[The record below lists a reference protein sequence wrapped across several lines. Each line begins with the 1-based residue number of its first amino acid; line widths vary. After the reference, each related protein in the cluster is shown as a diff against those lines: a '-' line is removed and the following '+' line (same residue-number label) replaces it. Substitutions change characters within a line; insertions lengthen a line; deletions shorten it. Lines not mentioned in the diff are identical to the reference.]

1 MPDRPVLVAP
11 QISRDPLGEALFPV
25 RMQGV
30 FYSHTDAGAPWA
42 LEIPPYPDCLAF
54 HVVAEGGCLL
64 EVDREPPVQLRAGDM
79 ALVPHGRGHWLR
91 SEPGAAATGRVDELP
106 QRMFGERYS
115 ILRCGGDG
123 PRTVMICGV
132 VSFEQPSVG
141 RLLDV
146 LPPILY
152 RPGGE
157 DDSRVRDVL
166 RLMAAELRHMRPGGE
181 AVTVRLADVLVIEAI
196 RAWLA
201 EAPAARTG
209 WLGALRDPQL
219 GRAISAVHRDPGAP
233 WTVATL
239 AREAAMSRSAFAARF
254 TELVGEP
261 AMRYVT
267 RCRMEAARTRLAH
280 GDTVAAV
287 AATMGYQSEA
297 AFSRAFT
304 RMAGATPGGVRR
316 AAAPSPAHSNAATTS

>member
-1 MPDRPVLVAP
+1 MLDRPVAVAP
-11 QISRDPLGEALFPV
+11 RVSRDPLGEALFPV

-54 HVVAEGGCLL
+54 HVVAEGECRL
-64 EVDREPPVQLRAGDM
+64 EVEHEPAVELRAGDM

-91 SEPGAAATGRVDELP
+91 SEPGAPATGRVDELP

-115 ILRCGGDG
+115 ILYCGGDG

-304 RMAGATPGGVRR
+304 RMAGATPGGIRR
-316 AAAPSPAHSNAATTS
+316 AAAPS

>member
-1 MPDRPVLVAP
+1 MLDRPVPVDPLV
-11 QISRDPLGEALFPV
+11 SRDPLGAALFPV
-25 RMQGV
+25 RMRGV
-30 FYSHTDAGAPWA
+30 FYSHTVAGAPWA
-42 LEIPPYPDCLAF
+42 LEIPAFPDCLAF
-54 HVVAEGGCLL
+54 HVVTDGGCWLD
-64 EVDREPPVQLRAGDM
+64 VDPETRVFLRAEDM

-91 SEPGAAATGRVDELP
+91 SEPGAFATGRVDELP
-106 QRMFGERYS
+106 QQLFGDRYS

-132 VSFEQPSVG
+132 VGFEQPSVG

-146 LPPILY
+146 LPPVLY
-152 RPGGE
+152 RPGGRDE
-157 DDSRVRDVL
+157 SPVRDVL
-166 RLMAAELRHMRPGGE
+166 RLMAAELREMRPGGE

-201 EAPAARTG
+201 EAPVARTG

-219 GRAISAVHRDPGAP
+219 GRAVSAIHHRPGEP
-233 WTVATL
+233 WTVAAL
-239 AREAAMSRSAFAARF
+239 AREAAMSRAAFAARF

-261 AMRYVT
+261 AMRYVA
-267 RCRMEAARTRLAH
+267 RCRMETARTQLIR

-287 AATMGYQSEA
+287 AASMGYQSEA

-304 RMAGATPGGVRR
+304 RVTGDAPGSVRR
-316 AAAPSPAHSNAATTS
+316 AGIRP

>member
-1 MPDRPVLVAP
+1 MLDRPVPVAP
-11 QISRDPLGEALFPV
+11 RISRDPLGEALFPV

-30 FYSHTDAGAPWA
+30 FYSHTDAGAPWG

-54 HVVAEGGCLL
+54 HVVAEGCGWL
-64 EVDREPPVQLRAGDM
+64 EVDREPSVQLRAGDM

-91 SEPGAAATGRVDELP
+91 SAPGAPATGRVDELP

-115 ILRCGGDG
+115 ILHCGGDG

-132 VSFEQPSVG
+132 VSFEQPAVG

-146 LPPILY
+146 LPPVLY

-157 DDSRVRDVL
+157 DDSHVRDIL

-219 GRAISAVHRDPGAP
+219 GRAITAIHREPGTP
-233 WTVATL
+233 WTVALL
-239 AREAAMSRSAFAARF
+239 APEAAMSRSAFAARF

-261 AMRYVT
+261 AMHYVA
-267 RCRMEAARTRLAH
+267 RCRMDSARAQLAR
-280 GDTVAAV
+280 GDTIAAV
-287 AATMGYQSEA
+287 AASMGYQSEA

-304 RMAGATPGGVRR
+304 RMAGTTPGAIRR
-316 AAAPSPAHSNAATTS
+316 AGSRPPQANSATTS